1 MSLHPL
7 SVDFY
12 SFFI

>member
-1 MSLHPL
+1 L

-12 SFFI
+12 SLV